1 LDNKVINQTWRIM
14 TGLCRIELE
23 NRGIL
28 AVAGG
33 DAAEFLQGL
42 VSNDIAPV
50 GEGRAVYAA
59 LLTPQGKFLHDFIVV
74 RRGGAYLLD
83 CEGGRLMD
91 LGKRLGAYRLRAD
104 VELLDA
110 TEDWRAVALLG
121 AGVEAAFGLG
131 DADPGATAA
140 LDGGGLIYRDPRPRM
155 PGLRALMPRAAGLAP
170 LEAAAIAP
178 GTDLTIAPGAAVDYE
193 RARIAAGVPDG
204 SRDMT
209 VGKAT
214 LMEFDFEALRG
225 VDFAKGCYVG
235 QELTARTKYR
245 GLVRRRL
252 ARVLVDGALPP
263 PGTPIMANG
272 KEAGE
277 ICSGLENQ
285 ALALLRLDR
294 SAEAAATGIP
304 LTAGKAVL
312 RPAP

>member
-1 LDNKVINQTWRIM
+1 M
-14 TGLCRIELE
+14 TTKLPSLC
-23 NRGIL
+23 
-28 AVAGG
+28 
-33 DAAEFLQGL
+33 
-42 VSNDIAPV
+42 
-50 GEGRAVYAA
+50 AA
-59 LLTPQGKFLHDFIVV
+59 LDAPSRIPQ
-74 RRGGAYLLD
+74 
-83 CEGGRLMD
+83 EN
-91 LGKRLGAYRLRAD
+91 LG
-104 VELLDA
+104 
-110 TEDWRAVALLG
+110 T
-121 AGVEAAFGLG
+121 VEAA
-131 DADPGATAA
+131 DAW
-140 LDGGGLIYRDPRPRM
+140 
-155 PGLRALMPRAAGLAP
+155 RALLPRAADLAL

-178 GTDLTIAPGAAVDYE
+178 GTALTIAPGAAVDYE

-214 LMEFDFEALRG
+214 LMEFDFKALRG
-225 VDFAKGCYVG
+225 VDFEKGCYVG

-252 ARVLVDGALPP
+252 ARVLVDGTLPP

-294 SAEAAATGIP
+294 SAEAQAAGIP

-312 RPAP
+312 WPAP